1 MIKQEHRFYHELA
14 AEIKKLGLS
23 SELKLKLILH
33 VGTPKTGT
41 TSLQSYFDRNQRK
54 LRNKGILYPH
64 NLQKLQRSSA
74 PRHQWF
80 EKNLVVTH
88 LDFFLENFKNII
100 SQVNVDTHT
109 IILSSEGIYNLS
121 LIHI

>member
-1 MIKQEHRFYHELA
+1 MKKQEHRFYHELA
-14 AEIKKLGLS
+14 DAIEQLGLS
-23 SELKLKLILH
+23 SERKLKLIIH
-33 VGTPKTGT
+33 AGTPKTGT
-41 TSLQSYFDRNQRK
+41 TNLQTYFNKNQRK

-64 NLQKLQRSSA
+64 NLQKLQNSSA

-88 LDFFLENFKNII
+88 LDYFLENFKNII
-100 SQVNVDTHT
+100 SQVSVDTHT
-109 IILSSEGIYNLS
+109 IILS